1 MSCISFLLEKG
12 AVLIRSMNI
21 NKKRIISSI
30 GLIAAWTAI
39 SVCAISDRSDSAG
52 DTSVRRL
59 FSLYETNIPKRPVYV
74 GAVEQSKEGLQ
85 MIPGYTDAFQND
97 LVYRNTKQVFSLEDE
112 QIGIMLSNAKELKD
126 EKELE
131 GYWVLD
137 VKGKTLKEVTGQI
150 DEDGNLIYFP
160 SKKGTYVFIGQKTDG
175 TYWALNDY
183 CQLKAK

>member
-1 MSCISFLLEKG
+1 MHKFFAGERSCPNTE
-12 AVLIRSMNI
+12 
-21 NKKRIISSI
+21 
-30 GLIAAWTAI
+30 
-39 SVCAISDRSDSAG
+39 
-52 DTSVRRL
+52 
-59 FSLYETNIPKRPVYV
+59 YETNIPKRPVYV

-137 VKGKTLKEVTGQI
+137 VKEK
-150 DEDGNLIYFP
+150 P
-160 SKKGTYVFIGQKTDG
+160 
-175 TYWALNDY
+175 
-183 CQLKAK
+183 